1 MNSVNPTYPSMH
13 IPVSGGFAST
23 RQRVVSAVRE
33 VVTERAYIPLEYRDG
48 VWDSDRTQVRSSSP
62 ARNLYASQDGLYGS
76 NGEYVVGSAR
86 KAQFIDIY
94 L

>member
-1 MNSVNPTYPSMH
+1 MNYVNSTYPAMH

-33 VVTERAYIPLEYRDG
+33 VVSERAYIALEYRDG
-48 VWDSDRTQVRSSSP
+48 VWEADRTQVSSFST
-62 ARNLYASQDGLYGS
+62 ASTLYASQAGLYGS
-76 NGEYVVGSAR
+76 NGEYVVGSVR
-86 KAQFIDIY
+86 KAQLIDIY